1 MNAKRLIFFLLLSA
15 LALGGVLLGVAFY
28 LFRPLKA
35 EAIVQDYLKAPG
47 LSLKEAPYGVELFP
61 QSPKALLAFYP
72 GARVEPL
79 AYAPVLAPVA
89 EAGYLV
95 VLLKVP
101 SGIAL
106 LGKERALEAHR
117 AHSGLPWVGGG
128 HSLGGVAAAELA
140 ASEGLPLI
148 LFASYPEKD
157 LSQENLPVLALF
169 GTEDGLLPPEKAREK
184 ARLLPKNARV
194 VFVEGLNHAGFGAY
208 GPQKGD
214 RPARRPR
221 EALWREIQ
229 EEVLLFLGGLGLDA
243 PPPPQAHR

>member
-1 MNAKRLIFFLLLSA
+1 MFFLLLSA

>member
-1 MNAKRLIFFLLLSA
+1 MNAKRLIFFLVLSA

-72 GARVEPL
+72 GARVDPL

-106 LGKERALEAHR
+106 
-117 AHSGLPWVGGG
+117 
-128 HSLGGVAAAELA
+128 
-140 ASEGLPLI
+140 
-148 LFASYPEKD
+148 
-157 LSQENLPVLALF
+157 
-169 GTEDGLLPPEKAREK
+169 
-184 ARLLPKNARV
+184 
-194 VFVEGLNHAGFGAY
+194 
-208 GPQKGD
+208 
-214 RPARRPR
+214 
-221 EALWREIQ
+221 
-229 EEVLLFLGGLGLDA
+229 
-243 PPPPQAHR
+243 